1 MIKDLID
8 KLLNEQTTPEE
19 EHLIAQ
25 ELRQEEDI
33 DRWLIEDETAEYDRI
48 VSRRHSNQR
57 WFRWAAVATFLVVIA
72 AGAKVIYMKHLSG
85 HQTTTDP
92 SSVSHQPQQNEHNSI
107 PQQPIDTISAN
118 TVLHLVN
125 IEEPQTQAAVSQV
138 PQESS
143 DDCFNIKQRILN
155 YYARLPQEIIYVHT
169 DRAYYVP
176 GDTIWFRA
184 HIVDAVT
191 HTPISRSR
199 YVYVELLDNAAD
211 TLVQRIIVK
220 CGPDGIFAN
229 QLILPRHLH
238 GGTYTL
244 AAYTQ
249 WMRNFSV
256 ERFYYKQLTIVGNDT
271 SVAAV
276 SSASVATEANQTT
289 DPMLI
294 LAQRKGQLLIQ
305 YSEPAN
311 QSLSCVVYGSGNL
324 LVTDYTQGKVLKIDS
339 HSLRPG
345 KIRIAMVNRE
355 TGAVI
360 AESQTTIEGTQ
371 PQINISGKA
380 RSKNELM
387 GLSIDLAEADGTP
400 LNGTFSLSVTDYDV
414 VKPDTQQPAIDE
426 YLMRL
431 PDGYA
436 LNDIL
441 KDIHPDIRYG
451 FQTSQTI
458 SGQIHGTILKKI
470 KRPKLMLVRPDTGLR
485 HVFELGDSNRFV
497 INGLDFPDG
506 TTYLLEG
513 MRQTGST
520 SLVQLKIDKPTYP
533 RLHAKTI
540 ATSSAIIPDDF
551 ARRAKEQVMYGSTEQ
566 TIELPEVIKE
576 KKRRHKPEGR
586 GQLEPFRA
594 FYDDMPI
601 LNNAG
606 TIETLLSSLGL
617 RFTKKADGN
626 ITLTPLIFIDDI
638 ESNEEELLTIQP
650 ENIKSIEY
658 YKPTDSRLLVYRWDA
673 PSRGV
678 LAIRHKV
685 GYHSSKSKP
694 LSMATVK
701 QQGYQPAKEFF
712 SPQYPNPSAKTRP
725 DHRVTLY
732 WTPKLK
738 TDGNGHAT
746 VKFYASDISK
756 RYLVTLEGVS
766 DDGIV
771 IHKEAIIEGDQITQ

>member
-1 MIKDLID
+1 MKKDLID

-33 DRWLIEDETAEYDRI
+33 DRWLTEDETAEYDRI
-48 VSRRHSNQR
+48 VSQRHSIQR
-57 WFRWAAVATFLVVIA
+57 WLRWAAIATLLVVIA
-72 AGAKVIYMKHLSG
+72 AGAKVMYTKHLSS
-85 HQTTTDP
+85 HQTTTEQ
-92 SSVSHQPQQNEHNSI
+92 SSVRQQPQQNEHNSI
-107 PQQPIDTISAN
+107 PQQPIDTISAD

-125 IEEPQTQAAVSQV
+125 IEKPQTQAAVSQV
-138 PQESS
+138 LKESS
-143 DDCFNIKQRILN
+143 DDCINIKQRILN
-155 YYARLPQEIIYVHT
+155 YYARVPQEIIYIHT
-169 DRAYYVP
+169 DRPYYVP
-176 GDTIWFRA
+176 GDTVWFRA
-184 HIVDAVT
+184 HMVDAVT

-220 CGPDGIFAN
+220 CDPDGIFAN

-238 GGTYTL
+238 GGAYTL

-249 WMRNFSV
+249 WMRNFTAD
-256 ERFYYKQLTIVGNDT
+256 RFYYKQLTVVGNGT
-271 SVAAV
+271 SVTNTAT
-276 SSASVATEANQTT
+276 ASVATEMKQAT

-311 QSLSCVVYGSGNL
+311 EPLSCVIYGSGNL
-324 LVTDYTQGKVLKIDS
+324 LVTDYTREKVLKIDS

-345 KIRIAMVNRE
+345 NISIAMVNRE
-355 TGAVI
+355 TGAIV
-360 AESQTTIEGTQ
+360 AEKQTTIERTQ
-371 PQINISGKA
+371 PQITISGKA

-387 GLSIDLAEADGTP
+387 DLSIDLTEADGTP

-414 VKPDTQQPAIDE
+414 VKPDTLQPAIDE
-426 YLMRL
+426 YLTRS

-436 LNDIL
+436 LSDMLN
-441 KDIHPDIRYG
+441 DIHPDIRYG

-458 SGQIHGTILKKI
+458 SGQIRGTILKRI
-470 KRPKLMLVRPDTGLR
+470 KHPKLMLVRPDTGLR
-485 HVFELGDSNRFV
+485 NVFELGDSNRFA

-506 TTYLLEG
+506 TTYLIEG

-533 RLHAKTI
+533 TLHAKTI
-540 ATSSAIIPDDF
+540 ATSSVTIPDDF
-551 ARRAKEQVMYGSTEQ
+551 ARRAKGQVMYGSTEQ
-566 TIELPEVIKE
+566 TIELPEVVKE

-601 LNNAG
+601 LNNAS

-617 RFTKKADGN
+617 RFTKKANGN
-626 ITLTPLIFIDDI
+626 MTLTPLIFIDDT
-638 ESNEEELLTIQP
+638 ESNEEELLMLQP

-678 LAIRHKV
+678 LDIRHKV

-694 LSMATVK
+694 LSMATVQ
-701 QQGYQPAKEFF
+701 QQGYQPSREFF
-712 SPQYPNPSAKTRP
+712 SPQYPDPSAKTRP

-732 WTPKLK
+732 WNPKLK
-738 TDGNGHAT
+738 TDNNGHAT

-766 DDGIV
+766 DDGIA
-771 IHKEAIIEGDQITQ
+771 IHKEVIIENTQ

>member
-1 MIKDLID
+1 MKKDLID

-33 DRWLIEDETAEYDRI
+33 DRWLTEDETAEYDRI
-48 VSRRHSNQR
+48 VRRRRSNQR
-57 WFRWAAVATFLVVIA
+57 WLRWAAIATLLVVIA
-72 AGAKVIYMKHLSG
+72 AGAKVMYTKHLFG
-85 HQTTTDP
+85 HQTTTEQ
-92 SSVSHQPQQNEHNSI
+92 SSVRQQPQQNEHNSI
-107 PQQPIDTISAN
+107 PQQPIDTISAD

-125 IEEPQTQAAVSQV
+125 IEKSQTQAAVSQV
-138 PQESS
+138 PQEPN
-143 DDCFNIKQRILN
+143 DDSINIKQRILN
-155 YYARLPQEIIYVHT
+155 YYTRVPQEIIYVHT
-169 DRAYYVP
+169 DRPYYVP
-176 GDTIWFRA
+176 GDTVWFRA
-184 HIVDAVT
+184 HFVDAVT
-191 HTPISRSR
+191 RAPISRSR

-211 TLVQRIIVK
+211 TLIQRVIVK
-220 CGPDGIFAN
+220 CDPDGVFAN

-238 GGTYTL
+238 SGAYTL

-249 WMRNFSV
+249 WMRNFPAD
-256 ERFYYKQLTIVGNDT
+256 RFYYKQLTVVGNGT
-271 SVAAV
+271 SVTNTAI
-276 SSASVATEANQTT
+276 ASVATEMKQATN
-289 DPMLI
+289 PMLI

-305 YSEPAN
+305 YSETAN
-311 QSLSCVVYGSGNL
+311 QPLSCVVYGSGNL
-324 LVTDYTQGKVLKIDS
+324 LVTDYTKGKVLKIGS

-345 KIRIAMVNRE
+345 NIIVAMVNRE

-360 AESQTTIEGTQ
+360 AESQTTIEETQ
-371 PQINISGKA
+371 PQVTISGRA
-380 RSKNELM
+380 RTHNELM
-387 GLSIDLAEADGTP
+387 ELSIDLAEADGTP
-400 LNGTFSLSVTDYDV
+400 LYGTFSLSVTDYDV
-414 VKPDTQQPAIDE
+414 VKSDTLQPAIDD
-426 YLMRL
+426 YLMRS

-436 LNDIL
+436 LSDML
-441 KDIHPDIRYG
+441 KDIYPDIRYG

-458 SGQIHGTILKKI
+458 SGQIRGTIFKTI
-470 KRPKLMLVRPDTGLR
+470 KHPKLMLVRPDTGLR

-520 SLVQLKIDKPTYP
+520 SLVQLTIDKPTYP
-533 RLHAKTI
+533 TLHAKTI
-540 ATSSAIIPDDF
+540 ATSSVTIPEDF
-551 ARRAKEQVMYGSTEQ
+551 ARRANEQVMYGSTEQ
-566 TIELPEVIKE
+566 TIELPEVVKE

-601 LNNAG
+601 LNNAS
-606 TIETLLSSLGL
+606 TIKTLLSSLGV
-617 RFTKKADGN
+617 RNTK
-626 ITLTPLIFIDDI
+626 TPLIFIDDI
-638 ESNEEELLTIQP
+638 ESNEEELLMLQP

-678 LAIRHKV
+678 LDIRHKV
-685 GYHSSKSKP
+685 GSHSSKSKP
-694 LSMATVK
+694 LSMATVQ
-701 QQGYQPAKEFF
+701 QQGYQPSREFF
-712 SPQYPNPSAKTRP
+712 SPQYPDPSAKTRP

-732 WTPKLK
+732 WNPKVK
-738 TDGNGHAT
+738 TDDNGHVT

-771 IHKEAIIEGDQITQ
+771 IHKEVIIEGEKFPQ